1 MKEKLL
7 VLSDSLCASIM
18 LNTEDKMAPSLLE
31 LIESAKP
38 FPVTTL
44 NPETLAPLSFLNS
57 RQSPIAFRCRLKKNA
72 QNYSCGFW
80 GKMRTIAKETAF
92 QVTLRNCR

>member
-7 VLSDSLCASIM
+7 VLSGSLCASIM

-44 NPETLAPLSFLNS
+44 NPETLALISFLNS
-57 RQSPIAFRCRLKKNA
+57 RQSPIAFRCRRKKMHKIIVVDF
-72 QNYSCGFW
+72 G
-80 GKMRTIAKETAF
+80 AK
-92 QVTLRNCR
+92 